1 MKKIFGILFVLVILI
16 LISGCR
22 KASNEK
28 IVRKEIWK
36 SEPSQLLTKDEINRE
51 IAVKMARVKY
61 FLKENNLAGILLT
74 QVRNFYWMTAGTA
87 NNQIVLNK
95 DVGAASLL
103 IMNDGKKYLVCSESE
118 AGLLMDEALR
128 DLGYKLKEFPW
139 YEANPVNDIRVQ
151 IIREIAGIGRIGSDI
166 SYPGTEL
173 VADKFARLRYQLT
186 DTEIK
191 RYKWLGEQTTEAV
204 SDVCKKLMPGM
215 TEYEIEAMTSAS
227 LRSRGIMPTV
237 LLIAVN
243 DRIYK
248 YRHALPVGDT
258 LKNYAMVNVV
268 AEKWGMPIAVT
279 RFVHF
284 GKLPVDLEENIKKT
298 AVVNAHYEA
307 ATIPGTTIEKI
318 FEGCQQWYA
327 SVGFKDEWKNH
338 HQGGAIGY
346 NDREYILYPGN
357 PETVLDHQAFAW
369 NPTVPGTKVEET
381 IIAYKDGAEV
391 ITKSK
396 NWPMIN
402 VELNG
407 KIYPQPGI
415 LLKEPGTGK
424 IIVQPAVTV
433 EAGDYK

>member
-1 MKKIFGILFVLVILI
+1 MKKIFYIFFAFAIGV
-16 LISGCR
+16 LISGCAR
-22 KASNEK
+22 RSNGK
-28 IVRKEIWK
+28 VSKEIWK
-36 SEPSQLLTKDEINRE
+36 GEPSQLLTKDEVKQETE
-51 IAVKMARVKY
+51 IKIARVKN

-87 NNQIVLNK
+87 DNQIVLNK

-103 IMNDGKKYLVCSESE
+103 IMNDGRKYLICSESE
-118 AGLLMDEALR
+118 AGLLMDEALS
-128 DLGYKLKEFPW
+128 DLGYQLKEFPW
-139 YEANPVNDIRVQ
+139 YEANSVKDVRGK
-151 IIREIAGIGRIGSDI
+151 IIREIAGTGRVGSDI
-166 SYPGTEL
+166 NYPGTEL
-173 VADKFARLRYQLT
+173 VADKFAKLRYQLT
-186 DTEIK
+186 NTEIK

-204 SDVCKKLMPGM
+204 SDVCRKLMPGM
-215 TEYEIEAMTSAS
+215 NEYEIEAMTSAS

-258 LKNYAMVNVV
+258 LKDYAMVNVV

-284 GKLPVDLEENIKKT
+284 GKLPKNLEENIKKA
-298 AVVNAHYEA
+298 AVVNAHYEE
-307 ATIPGTTIEKI
+307 ATKPGTSIEKI
-318 FEGCQQWYA
+318 FEECQQWYA
-327 SVGFKDEWKNH
+327 SVGFNDEWKNH

-357 PETVLDHQAFAW
+357 SETVLDHQAFAW
-369 NPTVPGTKVEET
+369 NPTVPGSKVEET
-381 IIAYKDGAEV
+381 LVAYKDSTEV

-402 VELNG
+402 VELYG
-407 KIYPQPGI
+407 KIYPQPAI
-415 LLKEPGTGK
+415 LLKDPQTGK
-424 IIVQPAVTV
+424 IIDQPVVTIN
-433 EAGDYK
+433 ARDYK

>member
-1 MKKIFGILFVLVILI
+1 MRKIFCILFFMSTLI
-16 LISGCR
+16 LISGCS

-28 IVRKEIWK
+28 IVSREIWK
-36 SEPSQLLTKDEINRE
+36 GEPSQLLTKDEINLE
-51 IAVKMARVKY
+51 IAVKMERVKN

-128 DLGYKLKEFPW
+128 DLGYELKEFPW
-139 YEANPVNDIRVQ
+139 YEANPVKDIRGQ
-151 IIREIAGIGRIGSDI
+151 IIREIAGTGRVGSDI

-173 VADKFARLRYQLT
+173 VADKFAKLRYQLT

-204 SDVCKKLMPGM
+204 SDVCRKLMPGM
-215 TEYEIEAMTSAS
+215 SEYEIEAMTSAS

-243 DRIYK
+243 NRIYK

-258 LKNYAMVNVV
+258 LKDYAMVNVV

-284 GKLPVDLEENIKKT
+284 GNLPEDLEKNIKKI

-307 ATIPGTTIEKI
+307 ATIPGTTIGKI
-318 FEGCQQWYA
+318 FEGCQQWYTGA
-327 SVGFKDEWKNH
+327 GFKDEWKNH

-357 PETVLDHQAFAW
+357 NETVLDHQAFAW
-369 NPTVPGTKVEET
+369 NPTVPGAKVEET
-381 IIAYKDGAEV
+381 LIAYKDSAEV
-391 ITKSK
+391 ITRSE

-407 KIYPQPGI
+407 KIYPQPAI
-415 LLKEPGTGK
+415 LLKDPGAGK
-424 IIVQPAVTV
+424 IINQPPVTV
-433 EAGDYK
+433 KAEDYK